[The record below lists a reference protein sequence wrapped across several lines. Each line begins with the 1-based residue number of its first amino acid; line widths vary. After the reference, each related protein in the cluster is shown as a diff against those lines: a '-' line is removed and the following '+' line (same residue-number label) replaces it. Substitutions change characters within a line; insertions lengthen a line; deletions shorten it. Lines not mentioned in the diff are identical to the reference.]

1 MIKVIIQNQEK
12 DPNASQTME
21 SQSAIIEKMN
31 EESYGLYKQLDKL
44 RKQIEVINGEVLL
57 KNQMIEEN
65 RIMALQEVQNLESE
79 FEALQH
85 KYDRKELILQNLER
99 KLNYYEMYITKQASA
114 YGRNDKEADILLKK
128 FQHEKFS
135 GGIEATDLYKMQR

>member
-1 MIKVIIQNQEK
+1 
-12 DPNASQTME
+12 
-21 SQSAIIEKMN
+21 
-31 EESYGLYKQLDKL
+31 
-44 RKQIEVINGEVLL
+44 
-57 KNQMIEEN
+57 MIEEN

-135 GGIEATDLYKMQR
+135 GGIESTDLYKMQRQEDSKLSNVVQENIELKR